1 MMFNNAYKKTNSID
15 ITLKLYREFDLGA
28 NLMIVV
34 SVGVNW
40 VITRDQWDN

>member
-1 MMFNNAYKKTNSID
+1 MMFNNAYKKTSSID